1 MNIIEAYTDKKNIP
15 DATVESKLSY
25 RKKIQLF
32 CKENIESRVGEMDR
46 NCKIDADLIHLLFE
60 NNLMN
65 IEIPVVYGGLGK
77 TFFDTVVTI
86 EEVAKTDPSI
96 AVFIDV
102 QNSLI
107 NNAFLRWGK
116 EFQQKKYLPLLAK
129 SLAGSFSI
137 TEEEAGSDT
146 YALSCKA
153 IPADGGYILNGKKH
167 WATNASEAGV
177 FVIFAKITEN
187 NPNDSI
193 TAFIVDKQTE
203 GLTVLPPQEKM
214 GIRASSTCDIVL
226 ENVYVPEENILGG
239 IGMGKR
245 IALETLT
252 DGRVGIAA
260 QMLGLAQGAL
270 DLAIAYSQQRKQFGE
285 HIGAFQGVYF
295 ELAKMATHIEAAR
308 QMIYHSVNL
317 KSQGSNF
324 MEYFKQA
331 CMAKYFASDISEK
344 VASQAVEIFGGLG
357 FMKSCPVEKFYRDAK
372 IGRIYE
378 GTTNIQLKTI
388 ARTLLKIKS
397 LNK

>member
-1 MNIIEAYTDKKNIP
+1 MNILNTPQKKNTRYSQT
-15 DATVESKLSY
+15 DETKQNY

-32 CKENIESRVGEMDR
+32 CKEYIEPFVQKMDHD
-46 NCKIDADLIHLLFE
+46 CKIDTDLIKHLFE

-65 IEIPVVYGGLGK
+65 IEIPAVYGGLGK
-77 TFFDTVVTI
+77 TFPDTVIAI
-86 EEVAKTDPSI
+86 EEIAKTDPSI

-102 QNSLI
+102 QNSLV
-107 NNAFLRWGK
+107 NNAFLRWGN
-116 EFQQKKYLPLLAK
+116 ESQQKKYLPLLATQ
-129 SLAGSFSI
+129 LTGSFSI

-153 IPADGGYILNGKKH
+153 KPVNDGYLLEGKKH
-167 WATNASEAGV
+167 WATNAYEAGI
-177 FVIFAKITEN
+177 FILFAKITDD

-193 TAFIVDKQTE
+193 TAFLVDRQAE

-214 GIRASSTCDIVL
+214 GIRASSTCDIQL
-226 ENVYVPEENILGG
+226 EDVYIPKENILGG

-270 DLAIAYSQQRKQFGE
+270 DLAIAYAQKRKQFGE
-285 HIGAFQGVYF
+285 YIGAFQGVHF
-295 ELAKMATHIEAAR
+295 QLADMATRVEAAR
-308 QMIYHSVNL
+308 QMIHQAVRMKL
-317 KSQGSNF
+317 QEKNF

-331 CMAKYFASDISEK
+331 CMAKYYASEISEK
-344 VASQAVEIFGGLG
+344 VASQAIEVFGGLG